1 MINSDMFHN
10 FEHYMYRDICY
21 NILCLYYICM
31 RVCVCGIIT
40 SQPYIQLYCY
50 RERERERITDT
61 VLE

>member
-31 RVCVCGIIT
+31 RVLCVVLLPVSHTYNYTVI
-40 SQPYIQLYCY
+40 
-50 RERERERITDT
+50 ERERE
-61 VLE
+61 

>member
-31 RVCVCGIIT
+31 RVCVWYYYQSVIHTTI
-40 SQPYIQLYCY
+40 L
-50 RERERERITDT
+50 
-61 VLE
+61 L